1 MSGKNK
7 YKAFYKGKT
16 TIVEADTSYQ
26 AQLEAAKFFKAK
38 KSYEVTVMLLEVDG
52 KPYVHSTAS
61 FAKGG
66 EIKVTKVSEI
76 PNLEKLIEEGKVS
89 YRGLGLGKLSQDFY
103 NVAGEEGYRIKVDK
117 KEYFITGSEFEKI
130 ARDKN
135 GKIRIKF
142 DAPYRKFA
150 KGGKVSRKR
159 YMSASEKKRKKAWM
173 DKVGL
178 TEEEYEW
185 REEMNEKMKNA
196 KGDEYKKLLEEYK
209 NSSAHKK
216 IQGKLHSDKKMEKGG
231 KVSRK
236 RYATGGIYS
245 SDSMYILTVSKD
257 GKELGKERFRAKNKK
272 EAKEIGEE
280 YEEKYIKKFGDF
292 LHFNVKEAT
301 SSDTMMAKGGQI
313 DEYRIVPY
321 KRLEVKGSPDLV
333 EPYYSLAF
341 TVTGSLTEANDKAQ
355 KFVITND
362 LVSATVTKI
371 HPSGRA
377 LKNKTVS
384 YVTKDEIQKYE
395 DGGMMSKG
403 GQTKKFLVDDVVYNK
418 RTKTIGIV
426 RLEDERGETKTDAD
440 GNVNTTEL
448 QHYNPMKYPKQ
459 KDAKVAPSTAKEIEE
474 RGLFQPFKKREKGG
488 EITRKRYATGGVTF
502 GTFGKGRL
510 SKNAWLAANYIG
522 DSKVTL
528 GELAEYLNRQTDE
541 TFDQEKIFT
550 ITRKL
555 IATKDYEIDDNKEW
569 KKSSI
574 YFKKKRYATGG
585 EVTGEF
591 KPARY
596 AKDKI
601 AYFPPDSTGLFKN
614 REMRLAQA
622 KGVSGKYSHR
632 EKAYIMSK
640 GQAETLK
647 RYLREGMDASP
658 ITGELEEKDLS
669 YLVGSHI
676 HIYSLGVE
684 EPTVATI
691 SNIRVTDKKFSNRDV
706 ILATKNGGV
715 EKFPFKKLD
724 DFLKGEHIKITDGKE
739 PYVIKLVKDK
749 MAKGGEIRSK
759 EVIAKIVKEKKDYVQ
774 NLTPKQIADE
784 WNKHA
789 INKISV
795 EEASKPH
802 MKVYLKDL
810 LVEKELSE
818 EEYSEYFAKGGKVKP
833 RVRFRDKVD
842 AIADRLE
849 GRKVPARL
857 KKDYGG
863 RYNREE
869 AEEAGRRIAGAQL
882 AKSKESKTGRKRF

>member
-38 KSYEVTVMLLEVDG
+38 KSYDVTVMLLEKDG
-52 KPYVHSTAS
+52 KEYVHSTS
-61 FAKGG
+61 SLAKGG

-76 PNLEKLIEEGKVS
+76 PNLEKQIEEGKVS
-89 YRGLGLGKLSQDFY
+89 YRGLGLGKLGQDFE
-103 NVAGEEGYRIKVDK
+103 NISGEMGYRLKVDK
-117 KEYFITGSEFEKI
+117 KEYFITDSEFEKI

-142 DAPYRKFA
+142 EAPYRKFA

-159 YMSASEKKRKKAWM
+159 YMSVSEKKRKKAWM
-173 DKVGL
+173 EKAGL

-185 REEMNEKMKNA
+185 REEMNERMKNA

-236 RYATGGIYS
+236 RYATGG
-245 SDSMYILTVSKD
+245 
-257 GKELGKERFRAKNKK
+257 
-272 EAKEIGEE
+272 
-280 YEEKYIKKFGDF
+280 
-292 LHFNVKEAT
+292 
-301 SSDTMMAKGGQI
+301 MMAKGGQI
-313 DEYRIVPY
+313 GEYRIVPY

-341 TVTGSLTEANDKAQ
+341 TVTGSLTEANEQAQ

-384 YVTKDEIQKYE
+384 YVTKDEIQKYA
-395 DGGMMSKG
+395 DGGMMARG

-440 GNVNTTEL
+440 GNVNTSEL

-459 KDAKVAPSTAKEIEE
+459 KDAKVAPSTAREIEE

-488 EITRKRYATGGVTF
+488 EVTRKRYATGG
-502 GTFGKGRL
+502 
-510 SKNAWLAANYIG
+510 
-522 DSKVTL
+522 
-528 GELAEYLNRQTDE
+528 
-541 TFDQEKIFT
+541 
-550 ITRKL
+550 
-555 IATKDYEIDDNKEW
+555 EI
-569 KKSSI
+569 
-574 YFKKKRYATGG
+574 
-585 EVTGEF
+585 TGEF
-591 KPARY
+591 KPAKY

-601 AYFPPDSTGLFKN
+601 AYFPPDSKGSFKN
-614 REMRLAQA
+614 REMRLAEA

-632 EKAYIMSK
+632 ERAYIMSK

-647 RYLREGMDASP
+647 KYLREGMDASP

-669 YLVGSHI
+669 YLVGSSI

-691 SNIRVTDKKFSNRDV
+691 ANIRVTDKKFSNRDV
-706 ILATKNGGV
+706 LISTKNGGV

-724 DFLKGEHIKITDGKE
+724 DFLKGEDIKITDGKE
-739 PYVIKLVKDK
+739 PYVIHLINPK
-749 MAKGGEIRSK
+749 MAKGGSVKHASGSK
-759 EVIAKIVKEKKDYVQ
+759 VSKSEKEKLANLAYQLQ
-774 NLTPKQIADE
+774 NADE
-784 WNKHA
+784 GWIKNNHA
-789 INKISV
+789 EFVKMQNAYK
-795 EEASKPH
+795 EQWK
-802 MKVYLKDL
+802 KVHGNSNYPNSDD
-810 LVEKELSE
+810 
-818 EEYSEYFAKGGKVKP
+818 FAKGGKVKP